1 MTQILSFYL
10 LFLPSYDFN
19 FISSLGVSPLLYFFM
34 YQLKIANI
42 NPHNKKKVSIY
53 HYYQYKYMG
62 HPL

>member
-1 MTQILSFYL
+1 MTST
-10 LFLPSYDFN
+10 LFLP
-19 FISSLGVSPLLYFFM
+19 LVCLLYCIFFM